1 MHQKCPCLFAGCPK
15 SSSPRALEEIESR
28 WPLEAN
34 DPLGV
39 DEGVA
44 TPGSSTDSD
53 SSSDVFIK

>member
-1 MHQKCPCLFAGCPK
+1 M
-15 SSSPRALEEIESR
+15 SSSPRAFEEIESR

-34 DPLGV
+34 DTLGV
-39 DEGVA
+39 DEGVG